1 MASTVPLPWRTNILG
16 IFGDCRVL
24 FASVLCPALAY
35 YATSEQFEEPP
46 AGVVESCIGG
56 YCLCCGWMLRE
67 RMRRKYGLDG
77 SAAGDF
83 LAHLLCHCVALA
95 RIWREAEAQA
105 QIEAHK
111 PSYTGQ
117 MHHQTPS
124 LPRPP
129 QTSIPH
135 PPQTM
140 VYPPGG
146 QQMYMQP
153 TLPPGKTS
161 PREVCRS
168 RCHIMFCVAVQPM
181 TYVDQYGTQQVFVR
195 PGQVM
200 MPPIAPVQ
208 PQQQPMFNMGDTV
221 DTNLSEFDSKNEPMV
236 GREDTASLKRDNSMD
251 PPPSNTDPDPWE

>member
-24 FASVLCPALAY
+24 FASILCPALAY

-77 SAAGDF
+77 SATGDF
-83 LAHLLCHCVALA
+83 LAHLSCHCVALA

-105 QIEAHK
+105 QIEAQK
-111 PSYTGQ
+111 PSYAGQ
-117 MHHQTPS
+117 MLAPQTI
-124 LPRPP
+124 RPP
-129 QTSIPH
+129 QQPSVSPPPH
-135 PPQTM
+135 AI
-140 VYPPGG
+140 VYPSGG

-153 TLPPGKTS
+153 SLPAGKADAITRKQMS
-161 PREVCRS
+161 HR
-168 RCHIMFCVAVQPM
+168 FCVGVQPM
-181 TYVDQYGTQQVFVR
+181 TYVDRYGTQQVFVR
-195 PGQVM
+195 PGQMM
-200 MPPIAPVQ
+200 MPPVATVQ
-208 PQQQPMFNMGDTV
+208 PQQQPVFNMGDTV

-236 GREDTASLKRDNSMD
+236 SRDDTSSLKRANSMD